1 MFDYLMGFVAVGFIV
16 WFVGPTLVDLF
27 GYNAKKNL
35 DVYESYCNLS
45 LRRKYDKHQ
54 NWL

>member
-1 MFDYLMGFVAVGFIV
+1 MLDYVMYALMLGFVAWFI
-16 WFVGPTLVDLF
+16 GPTLIDLF
-27 GYNAKKNL
+27 GYNVKKNL